1 MYRQTCLHQVNH
13 EIALYGHSAPGI
25 WAFADIGQF
34 LQAKV
39 LQIVWLM
46 NCCGERAVRSGC
58 CLCRPLGIMTL
69 DRGSGVL
76 RFTWTR
82 TWGRA

>member
-1 MYRQTCLHQVNH
+1 MCRQTCLHQVNH
-13 EIALYGHSAPGI
+13 EIALYTHSAPGI

-46 NCCGERAVRSGC
+46 DCSSVRAVRSG
-58 CLCRPLGIMTL
+58 R
-69 DRGSGVL
+69 RQ
-76 RFTWTR
+76 
-82 TWGRA
+82 